1 MGFEGII
8 GFKEFAKLTFDIGVS
23 ILVRTISPLKE
34 GDWLTKNISSNEIR
48 SRVRAI
54 ELWYIRPMR
63 RTKLGCILPSF
74 IYYLHAIK

>member
-34 GDWLTKNISSNEIR
+34 GDWLTKNISSYEIR
-48 SRVRAI
+48 SGVRAI
-54 ELWYIRPMR
+54 ELGDIRPMR
-63 RTKLGCILPSF
+63 RTKFGCIFSSF
-74 IYYLHAIK
+74 VYYLHTIR